1 MERFLLNDGK
11 ALAIIEA
18 ATLAEAQ
25 RFVRERGHT
34 GELGDAA
41 AVQRALEA
49 AQREQAKDWARLGV
63 TEAVALHDRWGA
75 AISPLPIVRVCAQ
88 PGAGSS
94 SPAPVTASEAELRA
108 QIRAAV
114 DAALREAGLAAIATQ
129 AVRPQAPVTE
139 RRSSTPDAAQSQM
152 TRKLVELREGD
163 AQPMSES
170 EKAEAV
176 RGWMVLGLSEAAA
189 KAAVEGA

>member
-18 ATLAEAQ
+18 SSLAEAQ

-34 GELGDAA
+34 GELGDAG

-49 AQREQAKDWARLGV
+49 ARREQAKDWARLGV

-75 AISPLPIVRVCAQ
+75 PISPLPIVRVCAQ

-108 QIRAAV
+108 QVRAAV
-114 DAALREAGLAAIATQ
+114 AAALAEAGLSS
-129 AVRPQAPVTE
+129 APVTE
-139 RRSSTPDAAQSQM
+139 RRSSTPATPQSQTM
-152 TRKLVELREGD
+152 RRLVELRERD
-163 AQPMSES
+163 ANFE
-170 EKAEAV
+170 E
-176 RGWMVLGLSEAAA
+176 EAAQA
-189 KAAVEGA
+189 WRGLGFSEEAARRMAREGR